1 MEKDKSKVKKVL
13 VTNDD
18 GIDAPGLLKLVEAL
32 EPIADVYVAA
42 PMVQH
47 SAKSQSITFRH
58 EVDTDERVLPGAKAA
73 WAVHGT
79 PTDCVKIGISKMK
92 EAGIKFDHVLSGVNL
107 GYNSGLAVYYSGTV
121 AAARE
126 GELNGIRS
134 IALSVGSHE
143 ATKFEFILSKLP
155 ELMDLADNAPEGF
168 FLNVNAPDIAASE
181 VKGTKIVP
189 VAPFGYGLLFSYF
202 PSEEKGVYHMDAEL
216 GWTNNHPVYD
226 MDWNQEGY
234 MTVTP
239 IPTSVQADEAV
250 QHLKAV
256 VGQTDDSE
264 QDAGPAKEPE
274 DLSSIEI
281 Y

>member
-32 EPIADVYVAA
+32 EPLADVYVAA

-58 EVDTDERVLPGAKAA
+58 EVDTEERELPGAKAA

-92 EAGIKFDHVLSGVNL
+92 EADIKFDHVLSGVNL
-107 GYNSGLAVYYSGTV
+107 GYNTGLAVYYSGTV

-143 ATKFEFILSKLP
+143 ASKFEYILSKLP
-155 ELMDLADNAPEGF
+155 DLMDLSDKAPEGF

-181 VKGTKIVP
+181 VKGTKIAP
-189 VAPFGYGLLFSYF
+189 AAPFGYGLLFSYF
-202 PSEEKGVYHMDAEL
+202 PSEEKGVYHMDAEM
-216 GWTNNHPVYD
+216 GWTGDHPVYD

-239 IPTSVQADEAV
+239 IPTSIEADEALE
-250 QHLKAV
+250 HLRKAA
-256 VGQTDDSE
+256 GETE
-264 QDAGPAKEPE
+264 AAEKDADANKKPE